1 VKLLLNSNH
10 LEPQTVKDVRSGIVG
25 HVAALESTSA
35 GICDSK
41 LQLTCQCVNVHPAT
55 YLDLEVICGIP
66 DLLVLTPTTVQL
78 T

>member
-10 LEPQTVKDVRSGIVG
+10 LKPQAVKDVRSGTVG
-25 HVAALESTSA
+25 HVAALEPTSP

-41 LQLTCQCVNVHPAT
+41 LQLTCQCVNVRPAT

-66 DLLVLTPTTVQL
+66 YLQVLTPTTVQL